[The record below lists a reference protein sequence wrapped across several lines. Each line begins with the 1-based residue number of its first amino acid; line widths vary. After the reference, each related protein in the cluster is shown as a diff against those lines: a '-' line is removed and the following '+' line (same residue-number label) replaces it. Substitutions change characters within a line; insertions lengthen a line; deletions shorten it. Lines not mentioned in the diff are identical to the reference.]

1 MNKLNFEPLHI
12 FDVVSRFSSFS
23 QASNYLYLDQS
34 TVSKKIRQ
42 LEAIVNKKL
51 FIRNTDGIVLTA
63 AGLAFKNKSDKILQ
77 DLKEIIALKPT
88 ITTLRVGVFDNIS
101 AYLMPDIFAKNFNQF
116 KRLKISSNSI
126 ELVNLFNEGKL
137 DAIVINSDFFTQIRG
152 SVIETQI
159 TDESFA
165 ILFSKNNAPIA
176 SQNSISLS
184 NLKNKNI
191 ILAPNYCPVNSKLH
205 HIVNSFNDYIEL
217 DYVDSLISFVSASG
231 YLTILPI
238 FMAKNLAIQNTSLDF
253 IELSDLPKRQISLF
267 TREEIIKEL
276 LTSLVKIA

>member
-1 MNKLNFEPLHI
+1 MNKLNFELLHI
-12 FDVVSRFSSFS
+12 FDVVSRFASFS

-101 AYLMPDIFAKNFNQF
+101 AYLMPDIFAENFNQF

-137 DAIVINSDFFTQIRG
+137 DAIVINSDFFTQIQG
-152 SVIETQI
+152 SAIETQI
-159 TDESFA
+159 TNESFA
-165 ILFSKNNAPIA
+165 ILFRKNNALIA
-176 SQNSISLS
+176 SQNSLFVYG
-184 NLKNKNI
+184 NKN
-191 ILAPNYCPVNSKLH
+191 S
-205 HIVNSFNDYIEL
+205 HIFNMTI
-217 DYVDSLISFVSASG
+217 FV
-231 YLTILPI
+231 I
-238 FMAKNLAIQNTSLDF
+238 
-253 IELSDLPKRQISLF
+253 
-267 TREEIIKEL
+267 
-276 LTSLVKIA
+276 

>member
-1 MNKLNFEPLHI
+1 MNKLNFELLHI
-12 FDVVSRFSSFS
+12 FDVVSRFASFS

-101 AYLMPDIFAKNFNQF
+101 AYLMPDIFAENFNQF

-137 DAIVINSDFFTQIRG
+137 DAIIINSDFFTQIQG
-152 SVIETQI
+152 SAIETQI
-159 TDESFA
+159 TNESFA
-165 ILFSKNNAPIA
+165 ILFRKNNALIA
-176 SQNSISLS
+176 SQNSLFVYG
-184 NLKNKNI
+184 NKN
-191 ILAPNYCPVNSKLH
+191 S
-205 HIVNSFNDYIEL
+205 HIFNMTI
-217 DYVDSLISFVSASG
+217 FV
-231 YLTILPI
+231 I
-238 FMAKNLAIQNTSLDF
+238 
-253 IELSDLPKRQISLF
+253 
-267 TREEIIKEL
+267 
-276 LTSLVKIA
+276 

>member
-1 MNKLNFEPLHI
+1 MNKLNFELLHI
-12 FDVVSRFSSFS
+12 FDVVSGFSSFS

-101 AYLMPDIFAKNFNQF
+101 AYLMPDIFAENFNQF
-116 KRLKISSNSI
+116 KRLTSSNSM

-137 DAIVINSDFFTQIRG
+137 DAIVINSDFFTQIQG
-152 SVIETQI
+152 SAIETQI
-159 TDESFA
+159 TNESFA
-165 ILFSKNNAPIA
+165 ILFRKNNALIA
-176 SQNSISLS
+176 SQNSISL
-184 NLKNKNI
+184 NDLKNKNRK
-191 ILAPNYCPVNSKLH
+191 SK
-205 HIVNSFNDYIEL
+205 
-217 DYVDSLISFVSASG
+217 
-231 YLTILPI
+231 
-238 FMAKNLAIQNTSLDF
+238 
-253 IELSDLPKRQISLF
+253 
-267 TREEIIKEL
+267 
-276 LTSLVKIA
+276 

>member
-1 MNKLNFEPLHI
+1 MNKLNFELLHI
-12 FDVVSRFSSFS
+12 FDVVSRFASFS

-101 AYLMPDIFAKNFNQF
+101 AYLMPDIFAENFNQF

-137 DAIVINSDFFTQIRG
+137 DAIVINSDFFTQIQG
-152 SVIETQI
+152 SAIETQI
-159 TDESFA
+159 TNESFA
-165 ILFSKNNAPIA
+165 ILFRKNNALIA
-176 SQNSISLS
+176 SQNSISL
-184 NLKNKNI
+184 NDLKNRNRK
-191 ILAPNYCPVNSKLH
+191 SK
-205 HIVNSFNDYIEL
+205 
-217 DYVDSLISFVSASG
+217 
-231 YLTILPI
+231 
-238 FMAKNLAIQNTSLDF
+238 
-253 IELSDLPKRQISLF
+253 
-267 TREEIIKEL
+267 
-276 LTSLVKIA
+276 